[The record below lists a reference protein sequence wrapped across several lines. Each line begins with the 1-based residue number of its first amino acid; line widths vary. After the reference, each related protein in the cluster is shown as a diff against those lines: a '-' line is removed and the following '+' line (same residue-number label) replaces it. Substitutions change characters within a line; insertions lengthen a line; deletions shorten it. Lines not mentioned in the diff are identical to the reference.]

1 MKLLLD
7 AGHGGRDPGAG
18 TGLFNESEFTL
29 AIVLELERLAL
40 ERHPEWTVALT
51 RKSDIYLSPDAR
63 RRMCMNLRPDLFIS
77 VHCNGAESGQAHGCE
92 VVYREDDDK
101 KLAEAIQKNLI
112 SDLSVRDR
120 GIIHDLNDLKRRL
133 AVLSTPGIP
142 SVIVEPGFITNDKD
156 REMLQRSTDVADAI
170 LKGIEEWS

>member
-1 MKLLLD
+1 MKILLD

-29 AIVLELERLAL
+29 AIVLEVERIAR
-40 ERHPEWTVALT
+40 ERHSDWDVVLT
-51 RKSDIYLSPDAR
+51 RSTDIYLSPDAR
-63 RRMCMNLRPDLFIS
+63 RRMCMNLKPDLFVS
-77 VHCNGAESGQAHGCE
+77 VHCNGADTGQANGCE

-101 KLAEAIQKNLI
+101 KLAEVIQKSLITNLK
-112 SDLSVRDR
+112 VRDR

-133 AVLSTPGIP
+133 AVLSTPKIP

-156 REMLQRSTDVADAI
+156 REMLQKYTEVADAI
-170 LKGIEEWS
+170 VKGLESWG